1 MSIKFEKVCRVSD
14 IPDNKRGRKFTL
26 SNDTDIAV
34 FKIDGKIYAVSNI
47 CPHNQSQVMY
57 DGRVDEKLFLECPVH
72 GWKFHLE
79 TGETAPECEAISSK
93 LKTFQVQIDGDNLL
107 VELKRRFS
115 WFK

>member
-1 MSIKFEKVCRVSD
+1 MKFEKVCKVSD

-79 TGETAPECEAISSK
+79 SGETSPECHAISSK
-93 LKTFQVQIDGDNLL
+93 LKTFKVQIEDDNLL